1 MEGLKKLYSGDF
13 NDMSQ
18 EWQPDGSV
26 IITLSKRGEDK
37 TYHCRVK
44 DPYGEHEAVLE
55 HKVIDIKP
63 PKHILSRMKEAK
75 EHGSKSDTGPGGA
88 QETPLP

>member
-1 MEGLKKLYSGDF
+1 MEGLKKLKSGDF

-37 TYHCRVK
+37 VYKLRVRNLYQP
-44 DPYGEHEAVLE
+44 DEEELDVTTG
-55 HKVIDIKP
+55 KP
-63 PKHILSRMKEAK
+63 IAK
-75 EHGSKSDTGPGGA
+75 RN
-88 QETPLP
+88 L

>member
-1 MEGLKKLYSGDF
+1 MSGLEKLKSGDF

-37 TYHCRVK
+37 VYKFRVK
-44 DPYGEHEAVLE
+44 DLYGKNEKEV
-55 HKVIDIKP
+55 DIANGKP
-63 PKHILSRMKEAK
+63 
-75 EHGSKSDTGPGGA
+75 T
-88 QETPLP
+88 T